1 MDSSPSFRPR
11 ANAAGAVTAVALT
24 ALGWW
29 CATALQPLWWAA
41 WLAPLPLLLAA
52 VRLRALPAALAT
64 WCAFALGGSGQW
76 PYLHDTLG
84 LPLPVVLAAIVL
96 PALALVPAVL
106 LFRSL
111 ARQGRPL
118 AAGLALA
125 AVATGLGWMA
135 ARISPHGTFGHLAY
149 SQMDALPVVQ
159 LAAVGGLWLVGF
171 LVWWGGGALASAI
184 ATRATVPARARALA
198 TTVLLIGL
206 ALGFGFWRLQQ
217 DASGPTLRVA
227 LLAAGGPGSG
237 NADIDT
243 PQGAALLQRY
253 LAAIDR
259 LAASGRLDVV
269 VGPESPLLVHA
280 HAVGALQAAADRHGA
295 RILIGAEDR
304 SEPSRPRNAALVFEP
319 GRATPATYFKR
330 HLIPGLEARY
340 VPGEA
345 RLLLAGTPP
354 TAVAICKDLD
364 FTSTALD
371 HARLGAALMLV
382 PAWDF
387 EVDAWLHA
395 RMAVMRGIE
404 GGFAVARSAR
414 DGLLTLSDDRGRI
427 LAETSAV
434 GRDDVVSLVAEL
446 PVRGGATPY
455 RLWGDGFGAGCV
467 ALALALAALAL
478 GSTSKGRNAD
488 ARLGP
493 GVAGGRGAG
502 TQ

>member
-1 MDSSPSFRPR
+1 MASGPSSRPGTD
-11 ANAAGAVTAVALT
+11 AAWAASAVALT

-29 CATALQPLWWAA
+29 YATALQPVWWAA
-41 WLAPLPLLLAA
+41 WLAPAPLLLAA

-64 WCAFALGGSGQW
+64 WCAFALGGASQW
-76 PYLHDTLG
+76 PYLHGTIG
-84 LPLPVVLAAIVL
+84 LPLPVVLAAIIL

-111 ARQGRPL
+111 ARQGRPF
-118 AAGLALA
+118 AAGLALP
-125 AVATGLGWMA
+125 AVATGLSWVA
-135 ARISPHGTFGHLAY
+135 ARASPHGTFGHVAY

-217 DASGPTLRVA
+217 DAGAPTLRVA

-237 NADIDT
+237 SADIDT
-243 PQGAALLQRY
+243 AQGAALLQRY
-253 LAAIDR
+253 LATIDR
-259 LAASGRLDVV
+259 LAASGPIDIV

-280 HAVGALQAAADRHGA
+280 HAVDALQAAADRHDA
-295 RILIGAEDR
+295 RILMGVEDR
-304 SEPSRPRNAALVFEP
+304 SEPGRIRNAALVFDP
-319 GRATPATYFKR
+319 GGAAPAAYFKR

-345 RLLLAGTPP
+345 RLLLPGAPP

-364 FTSTALD
+364 FTGTALE
-371 HARLGAALMLV
+371 HARLGAGLMLV

-395 RMAVMRGIE
+395 RVAAMRGIE

-434 GRDDVVSLVAEL
+434 GRSDVASLVAEL
-446 PVRGGATPY
+446 PVRAAATPY
-455 RLWGDGFGAGCV
+455 RSWGDAFGAGCV
-467 ALALALAALAL
+467 ALALALAALAI
-478 GSTSKGRNAD
+478 GRTPGGRKAD
-488 ARLGP
+488 ARRW
-493 GVAGGRGAG
+493 AGRRARR
-502 TQ
+502 